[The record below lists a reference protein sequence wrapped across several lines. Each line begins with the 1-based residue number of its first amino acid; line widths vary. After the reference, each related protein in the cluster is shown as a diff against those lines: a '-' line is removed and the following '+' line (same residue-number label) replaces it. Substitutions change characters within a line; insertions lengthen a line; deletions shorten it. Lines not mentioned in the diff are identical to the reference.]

1 MCFRIPDEN
10 PESLPFPQFGW
21 RCVKLLSFL
30 LCHGCTVSSGKVS
43 SLCAFAGVKRIETLK
58 LHRDIVTPE
67 LAGEPLEICALSRRM
82 RES

>member
-1 MCFRIPDEN
+1 MCLRIPDEN

-30 LCHGCTVSSGKVS
+30 LRHGCTVSNRKAPF
-43 SLCAFAGVKRIETLK
+43 LCALAGAKRIETLQ
-58 LHRDIVTPE
+58 LRRDIAPPE
-67 LAGEPLEICALSRRM
+67 LASEPLEIGALSRRM